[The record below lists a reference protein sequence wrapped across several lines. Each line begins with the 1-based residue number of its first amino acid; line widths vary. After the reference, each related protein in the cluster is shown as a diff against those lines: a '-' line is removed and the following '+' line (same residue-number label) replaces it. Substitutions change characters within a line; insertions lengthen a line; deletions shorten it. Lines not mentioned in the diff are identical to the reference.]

1 MRRCRGVNGVRAG
14 HDRTS
19 NIEHSTSNIQRME
32 YFLQL
37 RCWMF
42 AFRWLVLLV
51 VLVAACSCR
60 TALRNDERVRALDEI
75 PLEQLRVFLKGHV
88 GDWRGDTDQAKG
100 VPPPPIQKPCPE
112 DAALI
117 DLVKPENLDVGNVP
131 LAGVVG
137 RRRSRREYSGAWLSN
152 EELSFLLWCTQ
163 GISETV
169 RNEEGKAVYC
179 LRTVPSAGARH
190 PFETYLLINR
200 VAGIEPGIYRFL
212 ALEHKLVLIRED
224 RGLPQ
229 AAADACYGQ
238 MFVGE
243 AAVVFVWTAIP
254 RRTEWRYGYVAH
266 RMIAMEA
273 GHVCQNLYLAAE
285 SIGAG
290 ACAVLGYDQER
301 MDSLIGVD
309 GTDEFTIYMASVGKT
324 R

>member
-1 MRRCRGVNGVRAG
+1 VNGLKIV
-14 HDRTS
+14 
-19 NIEHSTSNIQRME
+19 
-32 YFLQL
+32 
-37 RCWMF
+37 
-42 AFRWLVLLV
+42 FRWIVLA

-60 TALRNDERVRALDEI
+60 MPLRNDERVRTLDEI
-75 PLEQLRVFLKGHV
+75 PLEQLRVFLKGHI
-88 GDWRGDTDQAKG
+88 GDWRGDTDQSKG

-112 DAALI
+112 DATLI
-117 DLVKPENLDVGNVP
+117 DLVKPENLDAGNLPFARAVR
-131 LAGVVG
+131 
-137 RRRSRREYSGAWLSN
+137 RRRSRRKYSGASLSN
-152 EELSFLLWCTQ
+152 EELSFLLWSTQ

-169 RNEEGKAVYC
+169 RNEDGKAAHY

-190 PFETYLLINR
+190 PLETYLLINR

-212 ALEHKLVLIRED
+212 APEHRLLLIRED

-238 MFVGE
+238 TFVGG

-273 GHVCQNLYLAAE
+273 GHVCQNLYLAVE

-290 ACAVLGYDQER
+290 ACAVLGYDQDR
-301 MDSLIGVD
+301 IDSLIGVD
-309 GTDEFTIYMASVGKT
+309 GTEEFTIYMASVGKT
-324 R
+324 M